1 MDSEQVAP
9 PLRVVVYSSDRDVRE
24 LVHTSLGRRP
34 SPDLPALAIE
44 DFATEAAVIRAMDAG
59 DVALAILD
67 GEAQPGGMGIARQLK
82 DEIFRCPPIL
92 ILTGRPQDAWLATW
106 SRADA
111 VVPRPISPFD
121 LAAAVV
127 QLLNASRDSHS
138 VTA

>member
-24 LVHTSLGRRP
+24 LVHTSLMLSDPRPAGVGHRGLRHGGGGDPGDGRRRCRAGHP
-34 SPDLPALAIE
+34 RRRSPAGRNGDCPAIE
-44 DFATEAAVIRAMDAG
+44 GRS
-59 DVALAILD
+59 
-67 GEAQPGGMGIARQLK
+67 
-82 DEIFRCPPIL
+82 FRCPPIL